1 MKPGK
6 PLTFATL
13 ETCTRGSAE
22 TRQVLVFGLPGNPVS
37 SAVTFNLFAVP
48 AIRLLSG
55 WSKPNLR
62 RCAFLTFQ
70 SNDEVHH
77 AQNLSICVLTN
88 SWVCQPVW
96 ICTMTELI
104 FQIFERLAFIILFGK
119 VWAYCLTPHCRELW
133 NWETDH
139 LDSNWHNHCTFDLL
153 QLSRFKLDLIQLVS
167 GPLIRNLTC

>member
-13 ETCTRGSAE
+13 ETRTRGSTE

-77 AQNLSICVLTN
+77 ATKPLT
-88 SWVCQPVW
+88 
-96 ICTMTELI
+96 I
-104 FQIFERLAFIILFGK
+104 FLK
-119 VWAYCLTPHCRELW
+119 LTVEY
-133 NWETDH
+133 
-139 LDSNWHNHCTFDLL
+139 
-153 QLSRFKLDLIQLVS
+153 VS
-167 GPLIRNLTC
+167 QYEFVFHD